1 METRLFLR
9 EGHTVPSTPMPD
21 PVTIRR
27 AYPDDG
33 DELVGLAALDCR
45 RLPAGDL
52 LVAEVDGHLWAALS
66 LDAGEAIADPFRP
79 AAAIVRLLRIRA
91 AQLGAAATVAER
103 DRTWRRQLTPRRQTT
118 G

>member
-1 METRLFLR
+1 MRTLFEHR
-9 EGHTVPSTPMPD
+9 RHTLMTTPVSD
-21 PVTIRR
+21 QVTIRR

-33 DELVGLAALDCR
+33 DELVRLAALDCR

-91 AQLGAAATVAER
+91 AQLGAAATIAER
-103 DRTWRRQLTPRRQTT
+103 DRT
-118 G
+118 